1 MGLSPRGYSGL
12 QVTVMIEWGKNQ
24 NQKISL
30 DQKLTPKKP
39 HAKFLSLKN
48 FSESIN
54 LYNMKNKNT
63 TPPGSIRGPI
73 KNLQIL
79 DRPNK
84 TLLKSSHP
92 KKIILAKFSYP
103 KKIPELKIWNPKKSF
118 DQPCHLKTRV
128 PPPEDIDYSQA
139 WSLKLLIATNLISVS
154 KIINYWRIDQMT

>member
-1 MGLSPRGYSGL
+1 MGLSPRGYSGF

-39 HAKFLSLKN
+39 HAKFLSLTN

-54 LYNMKNKNT
+54 LYNMKNKNI

-92 KKIILAKFSYP
+92 KQIILAKFSFP
-103 KKIPELKIWNPKKSF
+103 KKIPELKISNPKKSF
-118 DQPCHLKTRV
+118 DRPCHLKSQV
-128 PPPEDIDYSQA
+128 PPPEDINYSQA

-154 KIINYWRIDQMT
+154 KIINYWSIDQMT